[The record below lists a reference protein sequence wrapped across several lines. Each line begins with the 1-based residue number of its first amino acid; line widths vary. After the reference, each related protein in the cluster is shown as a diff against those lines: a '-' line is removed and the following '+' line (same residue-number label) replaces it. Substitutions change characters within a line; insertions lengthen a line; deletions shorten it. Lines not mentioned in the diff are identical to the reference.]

1 MKSRLDKNKIKLP
14 LLPLRG
20 LAVFPGCVITLD
32 AGRDRSVAAVEAAM
46 SGDHRLLVVAQRDAT
61 VDHPALEDLYTV
73 GAIATI
79 RQIMPMPDQT
89 LRLMLQGDIRALLV
103 DVESGANYDEACAVS
118 EAAAAEGQ
126 AADVEALAYMRS
138 IVTLSRQV
146 VKQRDMSMNE
156 FLQSIEGEKRPGVLC
171 DIVTS
176 ALISG
181 LAAKQQVLE
190 CFDVRQRLEM
200 TAQLLGR
207 EISLQMLEEKIQQR
221 VREAMDRNNHEYYL
235 REQIHAIEDELGED
249 EDEEIAEYRRK
260 LAESQM
266 PDEAREK
273 VKREIKRLARTA
285 AQSPESSVSQN
296 YIEYM
301 LELPWGVRDAS
312 DIDIQRARRILDA
325 DHYGLKEVKDRLI
338 EYLAVRKST
347 DGLKSPI
354 ICLVGPPGVGKTSIA
369 KSIARALG
377 RKFTQMSLG
386 GVHDEAE
393 IRGHRKTYVGAMPGR
408 IVYALQHAGVMNPL
422 ILLDEVDKLVS
433 DAHGD
438 PASALLE
445 VLDSEQNKAFRDHF
459 VEMPIDLSECFF
471 LATAN
476 TLDTVPRPLIDR
488 MEVIELGA
496 YTRTEKLNIAKT
508 HLIPKQ
514 MKLFGIDKRQLTIT
528 QSAVAELIDYYT
540 AEAGVRNLEREIAAL
555 CRKVTRKLLTKSEK
569 ITIRAG
575 DIYGYLGA
583 RRMLPEKLAPTD
595 EVGVVN
601 GLAYTAVGGDLLK
614 IEASVMDGTGKVEM
628 TGSLGDVM
636 KESVQLA
643 VSYVRTVAAEF
654 GIDSDFYKTRDIHIH
669 FPEGAVPKDGPS
681 AGVTI
686 VCALVSAL
694 SGIPVRR
701 DVAMTGE
708 LSGRVIAIGGLKEK
722 TMAAYTCGIDTVLI
736 PADNV
741 KDLEK
746 IDAEAREHL
755 HFVPCKSVREV
766 LDHALVLPAAKK
778 RGTAKLRAAHESG
791 AVKSAQPHGA

>member
-89 LRLMLQGDIRALLV
+89 LRLMLQGEIRALLV

-176 ALISG
+176 ALISD

-266 PDEAREK
+266 PDETREK

-301 LELPWGVRDAS
+301 LELPWGVRDAF

-338 EYLAVRKST
+338 EYLAVCKST

-408 IVYALQHAGVMNPL
+408 IISGVNRSGSMNPVF
-422 ILLDEVDKLVS
+422 LLDEIDKIAS
-433 DAHGD
+433 DMRGD
-438 PASALLE
+438 PAAALLE
-445 VLDSEQNKAFRDHF
+445 ALDPEQNSGFRDHYIEAAF
-459 VEMPIDLSECFF
+459 DLSDVLFITTANSTEPIDRAL
-471 LATAN
+471 L
-476 TLDTVPRPLIDR
+476 DR
-488 MEVIELGA
+488 MEVIEVPS
-496 YTRTEKLNIAKT
+496 YTQEEKVQI
-508 HLIPKQ
+508 
-514 MKLFGIDKRQLTIT
+514 
-528 QSAVAELIDYYT
+528 
-540 AEAGVRNLEREIAAL
+540 
-555 CRKVTRKLLTKSEK
+555 
-569 ITIRAG
+569 
-575 DIYGYLGA
+575 A
-583 RRMLPEKLAPTD
+583 RR
-595 EVGVVN
+595 
-601 GLAYTAVGGDLLK
+601 
-614 IEASVMDGTGKVEM
+614 
-628 TGSLGDVM
+628 
-636 KESVQLA
+636 
-643 VSYVRTVAAEF
+643 
-654 GIDSDFYKTRDIHIH
+654 
-669 FPEGAVPKDGPS
+669 
-681 AGVTI
+681 
-686 VCALVSAL
+686 
-694 SGIPVRR
+694 
-701 DVAMTGE
+701 
-708 LSGRVIAIGGLKEK
+708 
-722 TMAAYTCGIDTVLI
+722 
-736 PADNV
+736 
-741 KDLEK
+741 
-746 IDAEAREHL
+746 
-755 HFVPCKSVREV
+755 
-766 LDHALVLPAAKK
+766 
-778 RGTAKLRAAHESG
+778 
-791 AVKSAQPHGA
+791 